1 MEEAYNFLM
10 KDVSIKYG
18 DTIIVAVSGGPDSM
32 ALLHLLS
39 RIKKA
44 IDIEVVCAHVNHNT
58 GRSGQLEEQQYVKRF
73 CKNHNITFET
83 MTIEEYGDDNFENEA
98 RNIRYNFFE
107 SVVLKYNANYLMTAH
122 HGDDLIETIMMR
134 MVRGSNLKGYS
145 GFKKIVEMDNY
156 KIVRPLISYTKKEL
170 EEYNE
175 ENNVKYFID
184 ATNSSDKYTRN
195 RYRKYLLPFL
205 KSEDVNVH
213 HKFLKFSENLNSACN
228 FINKERDKALKRVL
242 LEDSIVIDKFLLE
255 DEYIQREI
263 LYYLLSEFYQDDL
276 ILLGDKHINLLLE
289 LMKSKK
295 ANSSINLPNDVVAN
309 KYYNMLELKRD
320 ISEITS
326 YEIELD
332 EYATLP
338 NGHVIERVLDTS
350 DNSNYTCRLNS
361 RDIALPLIARTRK
374 IGDKMYVK
382 GMDGSKKIKDI
393 FINSKIKLEERDS
406 WPIVLDSKNRIVWVP
421 GVKKSKYDKKK
432 NEDYDII
439 LRYS

>member
-1 MEEAYNFLM
+1 MDLVYNFL
-10 KDVSIKYG
+10 KSLDLNNSKIVLGVS
-18 DTIIVAVSGGPDSM
+18 SGPDSM
-32 ALLHLLS
+32 CLLNILS
-39 RIKKA
+39 DLKEKYNLEI
-44 IDIEVVCAHVNHNT
+44 IVAHVNHKK
-58 GRSGQLEEQQYVKRF
+58 RVESDEEEHFLEDY
-73 CKNHNITFET
+73 CKTRHIIFEKY
-83 MTIEEYGDDNFENEA
+83 ILNDYQKGNFESFA
-98 RNIRYNFFE
+98 RNKRYEFFTKL
-107 SVVLKYNANYLMTAH
+107 VNKYQANYLMTAH